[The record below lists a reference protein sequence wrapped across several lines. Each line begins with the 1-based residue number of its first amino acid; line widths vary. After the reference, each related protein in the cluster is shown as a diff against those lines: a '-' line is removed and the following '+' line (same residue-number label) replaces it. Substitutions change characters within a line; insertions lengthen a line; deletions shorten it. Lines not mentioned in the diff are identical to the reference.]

1 MRGVYPW
8 LYVDY
13 KENLWR
19 FSVNDNR
26 ELSYGIMY
34 REGKWTREN
43 IIDVRVTGFGL
54 FLDNSEGIHLVYSN
68 TKGEL
73 KYCTLQ
79 NKQWVGK
86 ILYKVEDDNYEIES
100 IKVEIIGSIMHIFF
114 ALSSKDGS
122 DHGVLMHCIWDGH
135 KTNINSIQDI
145 ILKSGLKEYYLI
157 NINYMNEIY
166 LFYLSDEGDELS
178 LNYSIYKNKSWIP
191 SNRLYGIQGDD
202 IYFEVELEK
211 NNIHILNRSKE
222 DYFYLLDHVLI
233 DSLGNFKDFRVYESK
248 KSFIDPLIF
257 SEGNK
262 ICSCWIEDNEIYY
275 SIFTGNKWGEPIKYK
290 RENEIKVERYNAYI
304 SEIKEGYI
312 NERKL
317 YATSG
322 LDIYLYD
329 PKDLLIKNNYKE
341 NIIVNRNN
349 KEADSYYSE
358 NIEIIKSELYRAK
371 EENRI
376 LEDKISHL
384 NILLQK
390 NEQGIDKYQQQ
401 LSRIVEQ
408 KRKAEENSNIF
419 LELQKKI
426 QGEYEILSK
435 ELEELKEEK
444 EKNKNSINECEE
456 EIHLLKEEINSL
468 TKELLIKDR
477 KIQEELDI
485 IRSLEEQNK
494 ILEEENLL
502 IKNELSSLIE
512 ENKKISTELEVE
524 KNQSVME
531 RLLRRRP

>member
-19 FSVNDNR
+19 FTVNDNR

-34 REGKWTREN
+34 REGNWTREN
-43 IIDVRVTGFGL
+43 VIDGRVTGFGL
-54 FLDNSEGIHLVYSN
+54 FVDDNEGIHLVYSN

-86 ILYKVEDDNYEIES
+86 ILYKVEDSNYEIES

-122 DHGVLMHCIWDGH
+122 DHGVLMHCVWDGH

-157 NINYMNEIY
+157 NINYINEIY

-178 LNYSIYKNKSWIP
+178 LNYSIYQNKSWLP

-202 IYFEVELEK
+202 VYFEVELEK

-222 DYFYLLDHVLI
+222 EYFYLLDHVLI
-233 DSLGNFKDFRVYESK
+233 DSLGSIKDFRVYESK
-248 KSFIDPLIF
+248 ESFIDPLIF

-262 ICSCWIEDNEIYY
+262 ICSCWIENNEIYY
-275 SIFTGNKWGEPIKYK
+275 SIFTGDKWGEPIKYK
-290 RENEIKVERYNAYI
+290 RENEVKIERYNTYI
-304 SEIKEGYI
+304 SHVKEGYI
-312 NERKL
+312 KERKL
-317 YATSG
+317 YATNG
-322 LDIYLYD
+322 LDIFLYD
-329 PKDLLIKNNYKE
+329 PKDLLINTNKE
-341 NIIVNRNN
+341 AIVSNRNN
-349 KEADSYYSE
+349 KDEDYYNE
-358 NIEIIKSELYRAK
+358 NVELIKSELYRAK

-384 NILLQK
+384 NVLLKK
-390 NEQGIDKYQQQ
+390 NEQGIDKYQNQ
-401 LSRIVEQ
+401 LSRVIEQ

-426 QGEYEILSK
+426 QGEYEILSNEFGK
-435 ELEELKEEK
+435 LKEE
-444 EKNKNSINECEE
+444 ENKNKNLINEYRE
-456 EIHLLKEEINSL
+456 EINLLKEEINSL
-468 TKELLIKDR
+468 TKDILIKDR
-477 KIQEELDI
+477 KIQEEYDN
-485 IRSLEEQNK
+485 IRSLENQNK
-494 ILEEENLL
+494 VIEEENLSL
-502 IKNELSSLIE
+502 RKELSLSIE
-512 ENKKISTELEVE
+512 ENKKISTELEIE

-531 RLLRRRP
+531 RLLRRRT